1 MLLSRRCIYAALTAA
16 IAIAMAVPLIASAGT
31 MPSGPAV
38 EPREEELPTEFG
50 DEYLDDTDSYLTFW
64 RSTPEDIGKRYE
76 AATSN
81 FDQEWVVAFADTL
94 DILGD
99 ETGELPYHFFA
110 SELRCHHAFNKADS
124 ASFFKNSLD
133 ARKYARECEYYYC
146 YFSEMTNVVS
156 FYINS
161 NEKRKAL
168 EMARNIIDEG
178 HRLDNEFGL
187 YFGNYALG
195 VIFWQMGDI
204 SRSTLNYQKAVDF
217 IKGKGEGRVIAA
229 SQLYSLIAF
238 NYLEIK
244 DYDNALEYSMRS
256 LSTAFPDS
264 DAYACAAL
272 CHFGLGN
279 YDKFRE
285 YAAAFRAL
293 ESNTSVSIGFFEA
306 LFKVYETALR
316 KEYSKALALC
326 GEIGDEE
333 NINYAKTMVY
343 RLMGDWEKAFEFQ
356 KRYYDTKAKTHEEQ
370 FSDEISD
377 MDEELSALVEISAR
391 DRQLLRQRYY
401 KTLSYI
407 SVLAFL
413 LATAFYISRYL
424 KVRKYRKTL
433 EKTNAELLEAKE
445 RAEKSDKIKTQF
457 VQNMSHEIRTPL
469 NAIMGFSQLLGMPDG
484 FNTDEEKAQYSGYI
498 KNSSK
503 MLTMLIDDI
512 LDIGDAENGN
522 YKIQIEDASCNEM
535 CLNAIK
541 TVEYRTPDGVEMRFT
556 TEVEDSFMISTD
568 ARRVQQVII
577 NFLTNA
583 CKHTES
589 GEIHVHCSTTENPG
603 KVTFSVTDT
612 GTGVPVEMADNIFE
626 RFTKLDAFKQGA
638 GLGLNICST
647 IASKLGGRVML
658 DTSYTGGARFLF
670 IL

>member
-1 MLLSRRCIYAALTAA
+1 MNFKNSSHIFKTL
-16 IAIAMAVPLIASAGT
+16 IAIFVAMCAWAHAHAL
-31 MPSGPAV
+31 GPC
-38 EPREEELPTEFG
+38 EEIPDEFPE
-50 DEYLDDTDSYLTFW
+50 DYIDDTDMYLSFW
-64 RSTPEDIGKRYE
+64 RTAPEGMGKRYE
-76 AATSN
+76 AASYD
-81 FDQEWVVAFADTL
+81 FEKDWVVDFADSL
-94 DILGD
+94 DVLGD

-110 SELRCHHAFNKADS
+110 AELRCHHAFNHADS
-124 ASFFKNSLD
+124 TEFFKHSQE
-133 ARKYARECEYYYC
+133 ARKYALECEYYYC

-156 FYINS
+156 FYINA

-168 EMARNIIDEG
+168 TVARSIIDDG
-178 HRLDNEFGL
+178 QKMDNEFGL
-187 YFGNYALG
+187 YFGNYSLG
-195 VIFWQMGDI
+195 AIYWQMGDI
-204 SRSTLNYQKAVDF
+204 SRSTLNYQKAVNF
-217 IKGKGEGRVIAA
+217 IKGKSESRVIAA

-238 NYLEIK
+238 NYLELR
-244 DYDNALEYSMRS
+244 DYDHALEYAMNSI
-256 LSTAFPDS
+256 STAFPDS

-272 CHFGLGN
+272 CHFGLGD
-279 YDKFRE
+279 YDEFKEYADKFRNS
-285 YAAAFRAL
+285 AG
-293 ESNTSVSIGFFEA
+293 NISVSKDYFEA
-306 LFKVYETALR
+306 IFKTYEAALR
-316 KEYSKALALC
+316 KDYTLALKLSEEL
-326 GEIGDEE
+326 GEEE
-333 NINYAKTMVY
+333 DVEYAKVMIY
-343 RLMGDWEKAFEFQ
+343 KLMGDWEKAFEHQ
-356 KRYYDTKAKTHEEQ
+356 KKYYDTKTRSHEEQ
-370 FSDEISD
+370 FSDEIAE
-377 MDEELSALVEISAR
+377 MDTEISALAEVNAK
-391 DRQLLRQRYY
+391 DRQLLKQKYY
-401 KTLSYI
+401 RTISQLSI
-407 SVLAFL
+407 IAFL
-413 LATAFYISRYL
+413 IATAIYISRYL

-433 EKTNAELLEAKE
+433 EKTNASLMKAKE
-445 RAEKSDKIKTQF
+445 RAEKSEQIKTQF

-522 YKIQIEDASCNEM
+522 YKIRIEDASCNEM

-556 TEVEDSFMISTD
+556 TEVEDSYMISTD

-647 IASKLGGRVML
+647 IASKLGGKVML